1 MGIDKGAGKA
11 AKGLK
16 DKLAGAQKPA
26 AADKHQLKAQRV
38 KAAKLEADAGKTAKK
53 AGLKSKGAPK
63 G

>member
-26 AADKHQLKAQRV
+26 AADKHQLRHNESRPPSSRRTRGRPPRRPA
-38 KAAKLEADAGKTAKK
+38 
-53 AGLKSKGAPK
+53 
-63 G
+63 